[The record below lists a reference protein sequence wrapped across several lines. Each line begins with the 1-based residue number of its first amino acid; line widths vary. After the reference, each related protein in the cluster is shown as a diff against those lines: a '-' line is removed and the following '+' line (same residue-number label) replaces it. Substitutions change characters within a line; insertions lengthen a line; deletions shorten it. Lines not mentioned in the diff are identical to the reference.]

1 MAAKTTKKATKSADK
16 QDTTAPKLPDLAKLE
31 EALGRAKQQANAVHV
46 IDSMLRRHKTQPCML
61 TVDDIS
67 YVVDSDDS
75 AVIAILKKREAIGQK
90 NIKHTLAEMKNIID
104 STGMFQQ

>member
-1 MAAKTTKKATKSADK
+1 MATKKATKNTDK
-16 QDTTAPKLPDLAKLE
+16 PDTATPKLPDLTKLE
-31 EALGRAKQQANAVHV
+31 EALGRAKQQAKTLQV

-61 TVDDIS
+61 TVDGIS
-67 YVVDSDDS
+67 YVVDNNDS

-104 STGMFQQ
+104 STGMFQ